1 MGPGLLSKHWNR
13 KDMIQQKATRRPWK
27 LRPYAAIGLLVL
39 SSVPTAYSYSVLSHE
54 AIIDSVWDSA
64 IKPLLLQ
71 RFPAATVD
79 ELRQAHAYAYG
90 GCIIQD
96 LGYYP
101 FGSKLFSD
109 LTHYVRSGD
118 FILNL
123 IRDSQDLNEY
133 AFSLGA
139 LSHYAADSDGH
150 HLGTNPAVALLYP
163 KLGMRFGKLVTY
175 ADDSSS
181 HMKTDFAFDVFQ
193 AAKNRFAPQA
203 YKDFIGF
210 EVAKPVLERAFQNT
224 YGLRLERVFMNVDL
238 AIGSYRRA
246 IGSIFPAMT
255 KIAWQLKK
263 QEIRKDAPSLTRK
276 KFLYNLSRSSYEKN
290 WGSTYRRPGFRSR
303 FLAFL
308 FRIVPRIGPFK
319 ALRFERLTPE
329 TEKMFMASFNAGID
343 RYREKLSEL
352 KAGRLELPNEN
363 LDTGELSKAGNYRL
377 TDTAC
382 ARLLDK
388 LRTHYT
394 EVPQELRDH
403 LLTFYLDLNVPFAT
417 KADAKDWAKLLRE
430 LDQLRAVNADLTR
443 ERHVQEATTGG
454 GGLRDPLVSKP
465 Q

>member
-1 MGPGLLSKHWNR
+1 MLLF
-13 KDMIQQKATRRPWK
+13 P
-27 LRPYAAIGLLVL
+27 
-39 SSVPTAYSYSVLSHE
+39 VPAAYSYSVLSHE

-71 RFPAATVD
+71 RFPAATAD

-90 GCIIQD
+90 GSIIQD

-118 FILNL
+118 FILNM
-123 IRDSQDLNEY
+123 IRDSQDVNEY

-139 LSHYAADSDGH
+139 LSHYASDSNGH

-163 KLGMRFGKLVTY
+163 KLGLRFGKLVTY
-175 ADDSSS
+175 ADDSFS
-181 HMKTDFAFDVFQ
+181 HMKTDFGFDVFQ
-193 AAKNRFAPQA
+193 AAKGRFASQA

-210 EVAKPVLERAFQNT
+210 EVSKPVLERAFQDT
-224 YGLRLERVFMNVDL
+224 YGLRLEQVFLSVDL

-263 QEIRKDAPSLTRK
+263 QEILKEAPGLTRR

-290 WGSTYRRPGFRSR
+290 WGSTYQRPGSGSR
-303 FLAFL
+303 FLAGL
-308 FRIVPRIGPFK
+308 FRIVPRVGPFK
-319 ALRFERLTPE
+319 VLRFQRLTPE

-343 RYREKLSEL
+343 RYREKLSEV
-352 KAGRLELPNEN
+352 KAARLELPNEN
-363 LDTGELSKAGNYRL
+363 LDTGEPEKPGAYRL
-377 TDTAC
+377 ADTAC

-394 EVPQELRDH
+394 DMPPELRAH
-403 LLTFYLDLNVPFAT
+403 ILTYYQDLNVPFAT
-417 KADAKDWAKLLRE
+417 KTDAKDWAKLLVQ
-430 LDQLRAVNADLTR
+430 LDQLRAVNADLSR
-443 ERHVQEATTGG
+443 ERKAQGAATGAG
-454 GGLRDPLVSKP
+454 SLRDPQVSKS